1 MYRLDPARR
10 VALVLHLHAGMEPA
24 RIAELMRRPEHA
36 VRRLTASALDE
47 LAGRGAPAK

>member
-1 MYRLDPARR
+1 

-24 RIAELMRRPEHA
+24 RIAELMRRTENS
-36 VRRLTASALDE
+36 VRRLTASALAE